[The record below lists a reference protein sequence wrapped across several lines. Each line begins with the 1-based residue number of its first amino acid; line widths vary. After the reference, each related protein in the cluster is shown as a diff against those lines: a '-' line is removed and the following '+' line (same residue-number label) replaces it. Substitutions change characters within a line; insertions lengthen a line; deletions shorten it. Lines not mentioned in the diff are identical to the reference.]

1 MKDEIIKPET
11 SKLSFEKGFNGYVDS
26 AYLHDTT
33 SDEEFADEE
42 WETIMEQNPNMFEF
56 VGYAPTQSLLQR
68 WLREKHLIMVN
79 VAPFWSRGGNRK
91 YSAANSFDKPHEK
104 AFRTK
109 AFDTY
114 EEALEE
120 GLQKALKTL

>member
-1 MKDEIIKPET
+1 MIDEIIKPET
-11 SKLSFEKGFNGYVDS
+11 SKLSFEKNFNGYVDS
-26 AYLHDTT
+26 AYLYDIIN
-33 SDEEFADEE
+33 DEYHKVKE
-42 WETIMEQNPNMFEF
+42 WKTIMKQNPSKFEF

-68 WLREKHLIMVN
+68 WLREKHLIVVN

-91 YSAANSFDKPHEK
+91 YSAASSFDMSPEK
-104 AFRTK
+104 MFRTK
-109 AFDTY
+109 GFDTY

>member
-1 MKDEIIKPET
+1 MIDEIIKPET

-26 AYLHDTT
+26 AYLYDTT
-33 SDEEFADEE
+33 DGEYLSDDE
-42 WETIMEQNPNMFEF
+42 WEAIMKDNPNVFEF

-68 WLREKHLIMVN
+68 WLREKHLIIIN

-91 YSAANSFDKPHEK
+91 YSAANSFDKPPEK